1 MALIEVLRGFK
12 DVLYSLVIAI
22 FGVFFLLVITIVI
35 IFVVILAITFLISAI
50 ILFLAIT
57 GNLATF
63 TPWDQF
69 LPSKDIDLMAVFF
82 HYLNLVIAGFI
93 YWFDIVFI
101 GAFIF
106 CKSVNPG
113 RNIFILGLG
122 ILIFLLI
129 RSFFI

>member
-12 DVLYSLVIAI
+12 DVLCSLMTVI
-22 FGVFFLLVITIVI
+22 FGVLGLLIIAIVI
-35 IFVVILAITFLISAI
+35 VFVVILAVTAVISAI

-63 TPWDQF
+63 AHWDQF
-69 LPSKDIDLMAVFF
+69 LPSKDMSLMAVFF

-113 RNIFILGLG
+113 RNIFILGFG
-122 ILIFLLI
+122 ILICLLI
-129 RSFFI
+129 RSFFM